1 MDLNETIQQE
11 LMGSGEKAANPIKI
25 TINGNNMEFDSV
37 EQLNENLTQALS
49 SVGAEYKQ
57 MKERLTELE
66 NQRGQVVEDDAPVQ
80 DTGKFSQEKF
90 LNLLKENPVDAFDY
104 VDSFRYGV
112 EKPSEY
118 IKNNLKQSEEARQ
131 ELEVNRWLQRHP
143 EFPGGEYAPVLDKV
157 RMQMNLPLTAQNLE
171 LAYQT
176 AIQNQ
181 VLPDFKTIAILNF
194 QRQQLLQEIQNN
206 GGTIPQNILQGM
218 PQNQQGQENWRNDFQ
233 GKPVRIPAPPPR
245 VPQGGNQGTQLSEE
259 QLENLS
265 MEQIERIL
273 RKHGAL

>member
-11 LMGSGEKAANPIKI
+11 LMGSEGKTANPIKI
-25 TINGNNMEFDSV
+25 TINGNNMEFESV
-37 EQLNENLTQALS
+37 EHLNENLTQALS
-49 SVGAEYKQ
+49 QVGSEYKQ
-57 MKERLTELE
+57 MKERLAELE
-66 NQRGQVVEDDAPVQ
+66 ARGQVVEDDAPVQ

-112 EKPSEY
+112 EKPAEF
-118 IKNNLKQSEEARQ
+118 IKQNLKNSEEARQ

-143 EFPGGEYAPVLDKV
+143 EFPGGEYAPILDKV

-181 VLPDFKTIAILNF
+181 VIPDFKTIALLNF
-194 QRQQLLQEIQNN
+194 QRQQLLQDIQNN
-206 GGTIPQNILQGM
+206 GGVIPQNMVQNL
-218 PQNQQGQENWRNDFQ
+218 PQNQNQNWQNDFQ
-233 GKPVRIPAPPPR
+233 GKPVRMPAPPPR
-245 VPQGGNQGTQLSEE
+245 VPQGGNQGTQLSDE

>member
-11 LMGSGEKAANPIKI
+11 LMGSEGKTANPIKI
-25 TINGNNMEFDSV
+25 TINGNNMEFESV
-37 EQLNENLTQALS
+37 EHLNENLTQALS
-49 SVGAEYKQ
+49 QVGSEYKQ
-57 MKERLTELE
+57 MKERLAELE
-66 NQRGQVVEDDAPVQ
+66 ARGQVVEDDAPVQ

-112 EKPSEY
+112 EKPAEF
-118 IKNNLKQSEEARQ
+118 IKQNLKNSEEARQ

-143 EFPGGEYAPVLDKV
+143 EFPGGEYAPILDKV

-181 VLPDFKTIAILNF
+181 VIPDFKTIALLNF
-194 QRQQLLQEIQNN
+194 QRQQLLQDIQNN
-206 GGTIPQNILQGM
+206 GGVIPQNMVQNL
-218 PQNQQGQENWRNDFQ
+218 PQNQNQNWQNDFQ
-233 GKPVRIPAPPPR
+233 GKPVRMPAPPPR
-245 VPQGGNQGTQLSEE
+245 VPQGGNQGTQLSDE
-259 QLENLS
+259 QLGNLS
-265 MEQIERIL
+265 
-273 RKHGAL
+273 